1 MIQDVIKPIEGKSG
15 SSMKALPFALI
26 DLVLRAAAAQGL
38 FLSVLIFDKH
48 RALVANRFLGTLILL
63 YSCMLLHMVVY
74 DLGLYGTHLL
84 LVPMVV
90 GFAFTMG
97 PLHYFYVKY
106 LTSPGRKFSR
116 RDWLHFIPVLA
127 FEAACVEGFRFHGG
141 RLFGLHGEVM
151 GIQAGMLLLN
161 WILMIQSAVYM
172 VVSLKTIKL
181 YEDAI
186 RGEFSTID
194 KVRLDWLQAITVMV
208 LAFLGV
214 FLVENVLMLA
224 GINLSNYFNLTSFLM
239 AVYVYV
245 IGYMGLFRSVIF
257 ENPSNAASILRMLP
271 SGSGEAPEGQP
282 GKYGKSGLSADKA
295 EACHRSLLRLM
306 AEKRPYTDP
315 DLTLAG
321 LADMLGVTAHNLS
334 EVINT
339 RTGQTFFD
347 FINQYRVDK
356 VTADLADPDKRH
368 LKLLAVAFEA
378 GFNSKSSFNS
388 IFKRITGQTPSDFRN
403 RA

>member
-1 MIQDVIKPIEGKSG
+1 MHAMPV
-15 SSMKALPFALI
+15 ALI
-26 DLVLRAAAAQGL
+26 DFILLAAAAQGL
-38 FLSVLIFDKH
+38 FLAVLIFDKH
-48 RALVANRFLGTLILL
+48 RALAANRFLGTLILL

-106 LTSPGRKFSR
+106 LTSPGRRFGGR
-116 RDWLHFIPVLA
+116 EWLHFIPVLA
-127 FEAACVEGFRFHGG
+127 FEAACLEGFRFHGG

-151 GIQAGMLLLN
+151 GIQAGMFLLN
-161 WILMIQSAVYM
+161 WILVIQAAVYM
-172 VVSLKTIKL
+172 AVSLKILKP
-181 YEDAI
+181 YGDAI

-208 LAFLGV
+208 LVFLGV
-214 FLVENVLMLA
+214 FFAENILMLA
-224 GINLSNYFNLTSFLM
+224 GVNFSNYFNLTSFLM

-245 IGYMGLFRSVIF
+245 IGYMGLFRSVVF
-257 ENPSNAASILRMLP
+257 ENPSTAASILRMIP
-271 SGSGEAPEGQP
+271 SRSGEAPEGP
-282 GKYGKSGLSADKA
+282 AGKYGKSGLSAGKA

-339 RTGQTFFD
+339 RTGKTFFD
-347 FINQYRVDK
+347 FVNQYRVEK
-356 VTADLADPDKRH
+356 MAADLADPDKRH
-368 LKLLAVAFEA
+368 LKLLALAFEA

-388 IFKRITGQTPSDFRN
+388 IFKRNTGQTPSDFRN

>member
-1 MIQDVIKPIEGKSG
+1 MHAMPV
-15 SSMKALPFALI
+15 ALI
-26 DLVLRAAAAQGL
+26 DLILLAAAAQGL
-38 FLSVLIFDKH
+38 FLAVLIFHKH

-84 LVPMVV
+84 FVPMVV

-106 LTSPGRKFSR
+106 LTSPGRRFGR
-116 RDWLHFIPVLA
+116 GEWLHFIPVLA
-127 FEAACVEGFRFHGG
+127 FEAACVEAFRFHGG

-151 GIQAGMLLLN
+151 GIQAGMFLLN
-161 WILMIQSAVYM
+161 WILIIQAAAYM
-172 VVSLKTIKL
+172 AVSLKILKP
-181 YEDAI
+181 YGDAI
-186 RGEFSTID
+186 RREFSTID

-214 FLVENVLMLA
+214 FLAENVLMLA
-224 GINLSNYFNLTSFLM
+224 GINFSNYFNLTSFLM

-245 IGYMGLFRSVIF
+245 IGYMGLFKSVVF
-257 ENPSNAASILRMLP
+257 EDPTTADAITRMIP
-271 SGSGEAPEGQP
+271 AEPAPGIAEPQE
-282 GKYGKSGLSADKA
+282 KYGKSGLTAEKA
-295 EACHRSLLRLM
+295 EAFHRTLLRLM
-306 AEKRPYTDP
+306 DEKRPYADP

-347 FINQYRVDK
+347 FVNKYRVEK
-356 VTADLADPDKRH
+356 VIEEMKKPDKSH
-368 LKLLAVAFEA
+368 LKLLALAFEA

-388 IFKRITGQTPSDFRN
+388 IFKRVTGKTPSDFRKQ
-403 RA
+403 A

>member
-1 MIQDVIKPIEGKSG
+1 MVHDVIKPNAGETG
-15 SSMKALPFALI
+15 SSMNTLPVALI
-26 DLVLRAAAAQGL
+26 DLILLAAAAQGL
-38 FLSVLIFDKH
+38 FLAVLIFHRH

-74 DLGLYGTHLL
+74 DLGLYGAHLL

-90 GFAFTMG
+90 GFSFTMG

-106 LTSPGRKFSR
+106 LTSPGRRFGR
-116 RDWLHFIPVLA
+116 REWLHFIPVLA

-141 RLFGLHGEVM
+141 RLFGLGGEVM
-151 GIQAGMLLLN
+151 GIQTGMFLLN
-161 WILMIQSAVYM
+161 WILMIQAAAYM
-172 VVSLKTIKL
+172 TVSLKILKP
-181 YEDAI
+181 YGDAI

-214 FLVENVLMLA
+214 FLAENVLMLA
-224 GINLSNYFNLTSFLM
+224 GVNFSNYFNLTSFLM

-245 IGYMGLFRSVIF
+245 IGYMGLSRSVVF
-257 ENPSNAASILRMLP
+257 ENPSFAASILRMIP
-271 SGSGEAPEGQP
+271 SGSGEASEGSA
-282 GKYGKSGLSADKA
+282 GKYGKSGLSAGKA

-306 AEKRPYTDP
+306 AEKRPYMDP

-347 FINQYRVDK
+347 FVNKYRVEKAVGDIR
-356 VTADLADPDKRH
+356 DPDKRH

-388 IFKRITGQTPSDFRN
+388 IFKRITGQTPSDFRKQV
-403 RA
+403 